1 MDMMLSTETDL
12 SSPPPPLMTSDPGSF
27 ARATIVERKPQ
38 IIRQVIE
45 ENGYPLE
52 IVQALQMFRDEIA
65 ERPMQPLIEAAP
77 DVDSWNGELRRY
89 EGKSWLEVPWY
100 WAEVFFYRK
109 LLEAVRY
116 FQPGLW
122 HERDPFGSLKRRQEA
137 EARARFAEGWSQLAT
152 AATHLS
158 EAQVF
163 EALLHS
169 ALWGNRAD
177 LSNFTVRELAQAGL
191 ATQAERHNLLIDDTK
206 AVEMLL
212 SAGVAHVDFICDNV
226 GLDLLFDL
234 ALADFLLGRGWA
246 QQVTLHLKSQPFF
259 VSDAMPAD
267 ATLAINAL
275 ATAAPAVEQAL
286 GQRLETYVKAGRLRL
301 ATDPFWTGFL
311 MFRDMPPHLREDIAQ
326 AALGVVKG
334 DVNYRRLLDDRHW
347 PHTTRMEDVT
357 AYFPAPFVALRTL
370 KGEIMVGL
378 RPGQAEQIAAEDPA
392 WLINGKRGVIH
403 LVTPK
408 ER

>member
-1 MDMMLSTETDL
+1 MDMMLSTETSL

-52 IVQALQMFRDEIA
+52 IVQALQMFRDEIS
-65 ERPMQPLIEAAP
+65 EQPMQPLIESAP
-77 DVDSWNGELRRY
+77 DVDGWNAELRRY

-137 EARARFAEGWSQLAT
+137 EALARFAEGWSQLET
-152 AATHLS
+152 AALHLS

-191 ATQAERHNLLIDDTK
+191 ATQAERHNLLIDDTQ
-206 AVEMLL
+206 AVEALL
-212 SAGVAHVDFICDNV
+212 SAGVARVDFICDNV

-275 ATAAPAVEQAL
+275 ATAAPAAEQAL
-286 GQRLETYVKAGRLRL
+286 GQRLRAWVEDGHLRL
-301 ATDPFWTGFL
+301 ATGPFWTGFL
-311 MFRDMPPHLREDIAQ
+311 MFRDMPSHLRGELAQ
-326 AALGVVKG
+326 AALVVVKG

-378 RPGQAEQIAAEDPA
+378 EPGQAERLFAEDPA

-403 LVTPK
+403 LVIP
-408 ER
+408 RGR

>member
-65 ERPMQPLIEAAP
+65 EQPMQPLIESTP
-77 DVDSWNGELRRY
+77 DVDRWNAELRHY

-109 LLEAVRY
+109 LLETVRY

-137 EARARFAEGWSQLAT
+137 EALARFAEGWSQLET
-152 AATHLS
+152 AALHLS

-191 ATQAERHNLLIDDTK
+191 ATQAERHNLLIDDTQ
-206 AVEMLL
+206 AVEALL
-212 SAGVAHVDFICDNV
+212 SAGVARVDFICDNV

-275 ATAAPAVEQAL
+275 ATAAPAAEQAL
-286 GQRLETYVKAGRLRL
+286 GQRLRAWVEDGHLRL

-311 MFRDMPPHLREDIAQ
+311 MFRDMPSHLRGELAQ
-326 AALGVVKG
+326 AALVVVKG

-378 RPGQAEQIAAEDPA
+378 EPGQAERLFAEDPA

-403 LVTPK
+403 LVMP
-408 ER
+408 RGR

>member
-1 MDMMLSTETDL
+1 MDMILSTETDL

-65 ERPMQPLIEAAP
+65 EQPMQPLIESTP
-77 DVDSWNGELRRY
+77 DVDRWNGELWHY

-137 EARARFAEGWSQLAT
+137 EALARFAEGWSQLDT
-152 AATHLS
+152 AAPHLN
-158 EAQVF
+158 EAQIF

-191 ATQAERHNLLIDDTK
+191 ATQAERHNLLIDDTQ
-206 AVEMLL
+206 AVEALL
-212 SAGVAHVDFICDNV
+212 SAGVARVDFICDNV

-275 ATAAPAVEQAL
+275 ATAAPAAEQAL
-286 GQRLETYVKAGRLRL
+286 GQRLRAWVEDGHLRL

-311 MFRDMPPHLREDIAQ
+311 MFRDMPSHLRGELAQ
-326 AALGVVKG
+326 AALVVVKG

-347 PHTTRMEDVT
+347 PQTTRMEDVT

-378 RPGQAEQIAAEDPA
+378 EPGQAERLFAEDPA

-403 LVTPK
+403 LVIP
-408 ER
+408 RGR